1 MNNDF
6 FSIILQCQHTTQ
18 QGITQLQVV
27 RVDTAEIIPINDCSF
42 LVRFSRN
49 KKGVERYIIRHLTS
63 GREAY
68 LQSGSN
74 FSTFIKDCALHID
87 ELESTNPNTQEE

>member
-27 RVDTAEIIPINDCSF
+27 RVDTAELVPINDCSF
-42 LVRFSRN
+42 LVRFYKD
-49 KKGVERYIIRHLTS
+49 KKAIERYLIRHLTS

-68 LQSGSN
+68 LQSGSD
-74 FSTFIKDCALHID
+74 FSSFIKYCVLHTD
-87 ELESTNPNTQEE
+87 ELESPDSNT